1 MTNQTPQTRRANRTL
16 AARAAVDL
24 AGDALT
30 EIYDALRAAD
40 GMPTRAQLVA
50 FSQAYGAL
58 WNTIYSAQNDNE
70 QEQSR

>member
-40 GMPTRAQLVA
+40 GMPTWEQVDAFERAANALA
-50 FSQAYGAL
+50 ATAYRA
-58 WNTIYSAQNDNE
+58 IEDEE
-70 QEQSR
+70 QESAR